1 MPREDVFAQMASFES
16 FMLCS
21 PCFSGSDASI
31 SPAVELSVSIAM
43 VCFLFLEN
51 IIGCGVYFLVMESE
65 WDLSDNYGDIS
76 HANCLSK
83 KVPNFLNPSLRKLV
97 HGCGLWWKS

>member
-1 MPREDVFAQMASFES
+1 
-16 FMLCS
+16 
-21 PCFSGSDASI
+21 
-31 SPAVELSVSIAM
+31 M
-43 VCFLFLEN
+43 V
-51 IIGCGVYFLVMESE
+51 ESE

-97 HGCGLWWKS
+97 HECGMWRVREEEGGRYFHCQLSIYFINIIIIC